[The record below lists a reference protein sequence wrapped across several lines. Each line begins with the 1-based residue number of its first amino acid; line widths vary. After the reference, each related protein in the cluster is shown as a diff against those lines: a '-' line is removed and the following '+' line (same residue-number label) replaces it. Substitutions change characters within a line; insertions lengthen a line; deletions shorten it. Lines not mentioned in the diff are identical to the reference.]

1 MYWNL
6 FYSTLCVW
14 LNMININMRFI
25 EINEISLYHK
35 MPYRLTLT
43 WDVLKLHGNIG
54 VTTATARLTLTWD
67 VLKCV
72 TTVLCCRC
80 VND

>member
-1 MYWNL
+1 M
-6 FYSTLCVW
+6 
-14 LNMININMRFI
+14 
-25 EINEISLYHK
+25 
-35 MPYRLTLT
+35 
-43 WDVLKLHGNIG
+43 KLHGNIG

-67 VLKCV
+67 VLKFIFSLAFDRFKYRLTLTWDVLKCV

>member
-1 MYWNL
+1 
-6 FYSTLCVW
+6 
-14 LNMININMRFI
+14 MRCI
-25 EINEISLYHK
+25 EITLK
-35 MPYRLTLT
+35 MCLLNLTSRLTLT

>member
-1 MYWNL
+1 MYWNEMVHSFFNAL
-6 FYSTLCVW
+6 
-14 LNMININMRFI
+14 
-25 EINEISLYHK
+25 K
-35 MPYRLTLT
+35 GLTLT

>member
-1 MYWNL
+1 MYWN
-6 FYSTLCVW
+6 SGTSV
-14 LNMININMRFI
+14 IDKQ
-25 EINEISLYHK
+25 ISN
-35 MPYRLTLT
+35 RLTLT
-43 WDVLKLHGNIG
+43 WDVLKLI
-54 VTTATARLTLTWD
+54 TSSALTITDWWLTLTWD